1 MNEGS
6 EGLVLS
12 QECEYK
18 LVLDQKSDHPDSCHP
33 HWQNCLDGFSTLT
46 EELARRVGE
55 MGECCCNARMDR
67 SLVASTQD
75 Y

>member
-33 HWQNCLDGFSTLT
+33 HWQNLS
-46 EELARRVGE
+46 
-55 MGECCCNARMDR
+55 
-67 SLVASTQD
+67 
-75 Y
+75 